1 MATQGEGSADSN
13 GQAPYSGPAPKN
25 SKIFVGGLSW
35 DTTDVSF
42 TQFFSKYG
50 EIKDSVV
57 MKDREGG
64 SRGFG
69 FITFSLPES
78 AGRVLK
84 DKANLELDGRKI
96 EVKLAVPRETMGRGG
111 SINRTKKIFCGGLGE
126 LTEDQLRAHFSS
138 YGTVTD
144 CMIMKDK
151 ENGRSRGFGFVTFE
165 SEDTVAA
172 VCGQEHNL
180 LGKVVECKPA
190 VPKVRTGGPG
200 GPGGPGGYGPPRG
213 YGRGGYG
220 GYEEWGYGPPR
231 GGGYGPG
238 YGGYGAPP
246 RGGYEDYYGPRGGY
260 DYGAAGADGYGN
272 SQYAQGGYAAGGYG
286 AAAASSQYAGYQDYR
301 ASATPAAAT
310 PYAGAGPA
318 PAARGSRSYHP
329 YRK

>member
-1 MATQGEGSADSN
+1 MATPGEPNAPEGDSN

-35 DTTDVSF
+35 DTTDLSF

-84 DKANLELDGRKI
+84 DKASLELDGRKI

-138 YGTVTD
+138 FGVVTD

-172 VCGQEHNL
+172 VCGQENNL
-180 LGKVVECKPA
+180 LGKVIECKPA
-190 VPKVRTGGPG
+190 IPKVRAG

-220 GYEEWGYGPPR
+220 GYDEWGYGPPR
-231 GGGYGPG
+231 GGGYG

-246 RGGYEDYYGPRGGY
+246 RGGYEDYYGARGGY
-260 DYGAAGADGYGN
+260 DYGAGGADGYG
-272 SQYAQGGYAAGGYG
+272 GGYGYGAGGYG
-286 AAAASSQYAGYQDYR
+286 ASSQYAGYQDYR
-301 ASATPAAAT
+301 ASAAPAAT